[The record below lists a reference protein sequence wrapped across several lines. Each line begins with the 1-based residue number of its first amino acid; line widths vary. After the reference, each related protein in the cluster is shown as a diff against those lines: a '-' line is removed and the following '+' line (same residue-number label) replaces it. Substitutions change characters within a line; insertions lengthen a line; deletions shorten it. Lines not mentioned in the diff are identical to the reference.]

1 MTERTTSPKTS
12 SRARRGPRRRD
23 SALTKESIL
32 RAATYEFCRN
42 GLGGARVEAIAQRAK
57 ANMRL
62 LYAYFGDK
70 SGLYIAVL
78 EHVYTEIRSAEQQL
92 NLDNLDPAAAMRE
105 LVNFTFTFFG
115 EHPDYIALINTEN
128 LQRAQ
133 NMRKSR
139 KIAKLT
145 LPLVTSI
152 EDILRRGSAADVFR
166 KDIDPINL
174 YISITALSYF
184 HVSNRY
190 TLSAMFGKDLGEP
203 EWLKGRREHAQE
215 MIFAWLTTDG
225 MQNLVKKEMIRPK
238 GESRRNAV
246 PDFARNNS

>member
-1 MTERTTSPKTS
+1 MTERATSTKTS
-12 SRARRGPRRRD
+12 RHAAHGRRPRD
-23 SALTKESIL
+23 AALTKQAIL
-32 RAATYEFCRN
+32 QAATYEFCRN

-70 SGLYIAVL
+70 NGLYLTVL
-78 EHVYTEIRSAEQQL
+78 EHVYTEIRAAEQQL
-92 NLDNLDPAAAMRE
+92 HLDDLDPAAAMRE

-115 EHPDYIALINTEN
+115 RHQDYIALINTEN

-133 NMRKSR
+133 NLRKSR

-152 EDILRRGSAADVFR
+152 ENILQRGSASGVFR
-166 KDIDPINL
+166 KDVDPINL

-190 TLSAMFGKDLGEP
+190 TLSAMFGKDFSDP
-203 EWLKGRREHAQE
+203 AWLKDRRDHAQD
-215 MIFAWLTTDG
+215 MIFTWLTAKTTKRAG
-225 MQNLVKKEMIRPK
+225 GIAP
-238 GESRRNAV
+238 
-246 PDFARNNS
+246 